1 MEKFPTYIWHD
12 QTDEEGLSR
21 RTKCVCVCVCV
32 CWGNKCITQLQNMTC
47 IFGRLPVRVTVL
59 NV

>member
-1 MEKFPTYIWHD
+1 MIKPMKKVCP
-12 QTDEEGLSR
+12 EEQSV
-21 RTKCVCVCVCV
+21 CVCVCVCV

-47 IFGRLPVRVTVL
+47 IFGRLPVRVTIL